1 MNLFFDDKKNKPFNF
16 NMLKTKVFYYLLLA
30 PLFYPLVSC
39 SIASKGGISNSGE
52 ISPNSSPEEPII
64 RVLVAGRRRHVVKLP
79 METYLAGVI
88 GNEMSRRWPIE
99 ALKAQSVAARS
110 YALYRME
117 EAKKEGRSFDVV
129 STQGDQV
136 FRKRDTQDSY
146 LTSIVDKTRG
156 EVLWKNGRVVE
167 AFYSSTC
174 GGKLRSAKEAGL
186 SDDSP
191 IPGLRSDSY
200 CKRSPF
206 RSWMVVTTLE
216 DLADRFQKNGLP
228 VKDLQSVRIKD
239 KDRSGYV
246 KSIEVADLS
255 KSWKLSGDKFRSI
268 MGSMRLKSLLFNVE
282 KSEDEIHLVGRGFGH
297 GVGMCQYGAER
308 MATQGKKYRTILS
321 KYYPGIAIAKIY

>member
-1 MNLFFDDKKNKPFNF
+1 MKLFFDHNKDKSFIFHKLGK
-16 NMLKTKVFYYLLLA
+16 KVFYYLVLA
-30 PLFYPLVSC
+30 PFIIPFISC
-39 SIASKGGISNSGE
+39 SIASKSVTNSGE
-52 ISPNSSPEEPII
+52 ISPQTPPEEPVI
-64 RVLVAGRRRHVVKLP
+64 RVLVAGRRRNIIKLP

-88 GNEMSRRWPIE
+88 GNEMSRRWPVE

-110 YALYRME
+110 YALYRMK

-136 FRKRDTQDSY
+136 FRNRDTEDPY

-156 EVLWKNGRVVE
+156 EVLWKNEKVVE

-216 DLADRFQKNGLP
+216 DLAERFKKNGLP
-228 VKDLQSVRIKD
+228 VEDLQSVRIRD

-246 KSIEVADLS
+246 KFVEVADS
-255 KSWKLSGDKFRSI
+255 DKSWKLSGDKFRAI

-321 KYYPGIAIAKIY
+321 KYYPGIQITKIY